1 MNAQKQLLSGWE
13 MLKVKAAAFTEVM
26 VSLGVVKGMEFST
39 KAVGLLPSI
48 SDEPA
53 DQNFADGVKKPV
65 EALIPALAV
74 LDLPVTLAAA
84 QRLKEKLLVGG
95 IRNQEL
101 FQLSESIHLRI
112 KDELGSRYFLS
123 LSKSEAAEYDSDGFG
138 DDVHAKFPSIAFELD
153 EASKC
158 MALGR
163 YTAAVFHWMR
173 AVEAA
178 LRAVRLCL
186 GATTPLVAQGRNW
199 GSILNELRDMRAGK
213 SPRWPENDYFS
224 GVILSIEAVMHAW
237 RNSTMHIENK
247 YTREEAESIRDCV
260 KALLQRIASRMDE
273 QGLPR
278 A

>member
-1 MNAQKQLLSGWE
+1 
-13 MLKVKAAAFTEVM
+13 MLKVKAAAFTGVM
-26 VSLGVVKGMEFST
+26 VSLGVIKGMEFGT
-39 KAVGLLPSI
+39 KAVGVLPSI
-48 SDEPA
+48 SDEPV
-53 DQNFADGVKKPV
+53 DPGFADGVKQPV
-65 EALIPALAV
+65 ETLIPALSA

-84 QRLKEKLLVGG
+84 QRLKDKILAGG
-95 IRNQEL
+95 ITHQEM
-101 FQLSESIHLRI
+101 FQLSESIHSRLQ
-112 KDELGSRYFLS
+112 DELGSTYFLS
-123 LSKSEAAEYDSDGFG
+123 LSKSEAAEYNSDGFG
-138 DDVHAKFPSIAFELD
+138 DEVHAKFPSIVFELD

-173 AVEAA
+173 SVEAA

-186 GATTPLVAQGRNW
+186 GATAPLAAQGRNW
-199 GSILNELRDMRAGK
+199 GNILKELRDMRTGAP
-213 SPRWPENDYFS
+213 PRWPENDYFS
-224 GVILSIEAVMHAW
+224 GIYASIEAVMHAW

-273 QGLPR
+273 QGMPR

>member
-1 MNAQKQLLSGWE
+1 MKASKRLVSELE
-13 MLKVKAAAFTEVM
+13 MLKVKAAGFTGVL
-26 VSLGVVKGMEFST
+26 VSLGIIKGIELGT
-39 KAVGLLPSI
+39 KAQGILPSI
-48 SDEPA
+48 SGTPVGPELA
-53 DQNFADGVKKPV
+53 GGVKQPV
-65 EALIPALAV
+65 ENLIPALAA

-84 QRLKEKLLVGG
+84 ERLRDKISGGG
-95 IRNQEL
+95 ITHQEL
-101 FQLSESIHLRI
+101 FLLSESIHVRLQ
-112 KDELGSRYFLS
+112 DELGARYFLS
-123 LSKSEAAEYDSDGFG
+123 LSRAEAADYGSDGFG
-138 DDVHAKFPSIAFELD
+138 DEVHAKFPSIIFELD

-186 GATTPLVAQGRNW
+186 GATAPLAAQGRNW
-199 GSILNELRDMRAGK
+199 GNILNEIRDMRTGK

-224 GVILSIEAVMHAW
+224 AVASSIEAVMHAW

-260 KALLQRIASRMDE
+260 KALLQRVASRMDE
-273 QGLPR
+273 QGMPL